1 MKGKTKRKVKEVVL
15 EFAKSKRRIPYTIE
29 ELKKAFPFHAI
40 FFPDEAL
47 ISFKRQRSLV
57 TSMGMTLYPKVAVII
72 AKDKHQDVGEDR
84 QIAGELDT
92 AKVRVI
98 DRIINDLREG
108 RRKPNFD
115 EEMNEIATAK
125 PEGRT
130 QAVRVIADLFVG
142 DFKPG
147 PLFLEIKSPRPNLDV
162 CAESK
167 KKMLFFRALLADKN
181 PEALLA
187 FPYNPFIY
195 RKDYKH
201 SFTRQIMDMEKD
213 VLMGDEMWDKLG
225 GKGTYEELITLIE
238 ETRKDPNK
246 I

>member
-1 MKGKTKRKVKEVVL
+1 MKEETRTKVKETVL
-15 EFAKSKRRIPYTIE
+15 EFAKGIRKIPYTIE
-29 ELKKAFPFHAI
+29 ELKKAFPFHTI

-72 AKDKHQDVGEDR
+72 AEDKHQDVGEDR
-84 QIAGELDT
+84 EIVRELDT

-108 RRKPNFD
+108 RRRPNFNI
-115 EEMNEIATAK
+115 EMNEISSAK

-130 QAVRVIADLFVG
+130 QTVRVIADLFVG
-142 DFKPG
+142 DFEPG

-181 PEALLA
+181 PEAFLA

-201 SFTRQIMDMEKD
+201 GFTRRIMDMEKD
-213 VLMGDEMWDKLG
+213 VLIGNEMWDKLG

-238 ETRKDPNK
+238 EIRRELN
-246 I
+246 IS